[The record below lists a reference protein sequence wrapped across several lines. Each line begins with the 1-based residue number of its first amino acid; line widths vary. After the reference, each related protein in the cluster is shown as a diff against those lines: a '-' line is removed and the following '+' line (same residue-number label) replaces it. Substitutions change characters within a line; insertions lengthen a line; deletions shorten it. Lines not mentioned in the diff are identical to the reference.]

1 MAKKALK
8 TENEGGRDAAKI
20 ATLWGVFVF
29 FLLLF
34 IDLVT
39 KVAADVYFNTDGNPK
54 SIEIIPWGVLSLC
67 IEYNP
72 GIAFGSFG
80 GSEAPVKI
88 AIVAGT
94 ALVMIFLTIAYFRM
108 DARRTF
114 MRGSLVFVVAG
125 GVGNLIDRLY
135 YQIWIPSEYGVRDMV
150 QLDFSPLFEKWF
162 GWETNFMNFGV
173 CNIADF
179 FIVGGAIALVF
190 AFLFFDS
197 EAFVPVGKYKALAK
211 EAEAREAAKAEEK
224 KAKKAGK

>member
-1 MAKKALK
+1 MAKKAVK
-8 TENEGGRDAAKI
+8 KQNVGGKDAAKI

-34 IDLVT
+34 IDLIT

-54 SIEIIPWGVLSLC
+54 SIELIPWGVLSLC

-80 GSEAPVKI
+80 GSDAPVKI
-88 AIVAGT
+88 AIVVGT
-94 ALVMIFLTIAYFRM
+94 ALVMAFLTVLYFRM

-114 MRGSLVFVVAG
+114 MRGALVFVVAG

-150 QLDFSPLFEKWF
+150 QLNFNPLFEKWF
-162 GWETNFMNFGV
+162 GIDVNFLDFGV

-179 FIVGGAIALVF
+179 FIVGGAIALVI
-190 AFLFFDS
+190 AFLFLDTD
-197 EAFVPVGKYKALAK
+197 AFFPVGKYKALAK
-211 EAEAREAAKAEEK
+211 EAEEKEEAK
-224 KAKKAGK
+224 KAKKAEKAGK